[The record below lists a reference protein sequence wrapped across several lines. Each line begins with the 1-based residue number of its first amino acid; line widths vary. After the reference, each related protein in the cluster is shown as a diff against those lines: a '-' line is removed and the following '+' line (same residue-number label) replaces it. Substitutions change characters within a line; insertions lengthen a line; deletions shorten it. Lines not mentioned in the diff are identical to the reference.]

1 MMQQILLGFGGS
13 ATTSAVSPN
22 HSVQFDGDGDYIES
36 TTDSNVPVG
45 TGDFTLEF
53 WVRFASSDSTLD
65 TVSETRSSTGA
76 SDGFLVGRFHTSGHE
91 DQMEVYSAGNYTG
104 VTSGALSN
112 NTWYHIAVVRNSGT
126 LRMYVNGQDTGTTY
140 SDSNNY
146 SNDDIRIGANV
157 DTTYYLDGN
166 VADFRLTTSAV
177 YTSNFAP
184 PTDQL
189 DPVTGTA
196 ILCCQDATGAGT
208 ATTGDNFTTVGNVT
222 AVAVAPTTSGGG
234 NQVYVDDVFSTFLYT
249 ASGST
254 QPIDNGIDLAGEG
267 GMVWMKNRSSGG
279 SYTNNTIVDSERIGS
294 NGHKSLYP
302 NLSSGEF
309 DPPVNEAVVTT
320 FNSNGFTR
328 GNNLNVINGDNVSWT
343 FRKQPGFFDIVT
355 WNGDNSSTRSIP
367 HSLGSEPGMVIVKRT
382 NGTNNWYT
390 YHRSLP
396 DPLTRWVSLNSTQ
409 EAIQANPGQNM
420 WGAMTSTDIG
430 ITTYFGLNTTGESYI
445 AYIFA
450 HDDQRFGENGDEAI
464 IKCGTY
470 SGDGT
475 SGNADGNEQ
484 DLGFEPQFLM
494 IKNISRDS
502 DPYTG
507 WLMFDSSRGV
517 PYGKGTNFPN
527 GDDEFLY
534 ANKDLDEQT
543 DGVVNFTPTGF
554 SFSNS
559 GYNLNYSSGGTPD
572 EYIYMAIRRPNK
584 IPTYGTDVFA
594 MEDPG
599 SPLNPDGLA
608 YTAGFTVDMV
618 FFKERSNTDSFI
630 NASRVLGNQNWLKTQ
645 DSMAENNTISYGT
658 WDHST
663 GWFSTAN
670 ANMSWMFKRAPGFF
684 EISSYTGSGGN
695 HATAPKTV
703 NHQLGVVP
711 ELIII
716 KNRSSVK
723 NWKVWSSAIGA
734 QKLGTLNTD
743 ANWGSD
749 SQIKNVTSTTFDVGL
764 DGAFTH
770 TNASGDIHIAY
781 LFASIPGVSKI
792 GTYTGTST
800 NGAFSVAT
808 GFVPRFVMI
817 KSINVAGE
825 WIIYDSVRDLK
836 VGGTNAKALS
846 LSEGTSNNANE
857 TTIGSVDGIRAKFS
871 SVTANC
877 GFVVNGAAASSDVN
891 VYNEEFFYFAI
902 A

>member
-1 MMQQILLGFGGS
+1 MMQQMLLSFGGS
-13 ATTSAVSPN
+13 ATTSAVTPN

-45 TGDFTLEF
+45 NGDFTLEF
-53 WVRFASSDSTLD
+53 WVRFADASPDLD
-65 TVSETRSSTGA
+65 TISETRSSTGA

-91 DQMEVYSAGNYTG
+91 DQMEVYSAGTYTG
-104 VTSGALSN
+104 VASGALSN

-157 DTTYYLDGN
+157 ATQHYLDGN
-166 VADFRLTTSAV
+166 VADFRLTTSAL

-234 NQVYVDDVFSTFLYT
+234 NQVYVDDVFSTWLYNGN
-249 ASGST
+249 ASE
-254 QPIDNGIDLAGEG
+254 QVIPNGIDLANEG
-267 GMVWMKNRSSGG
+267 GLVWMKERSGQGFDDHVLVDTVRGRFKGLKTNSGNQETT
-279 SYTNNTIVDSERIGS
+279 SSDP
-294 NGHKSLYP
+294 YP
-302 NLSSGEF
+302 YIASFDTTGFTSGY
-309 DPPVNEAVVTT
+309 N
-320 FNSNGFTR
+320 NSN
-328 GNNLNVINGDNVSWT
+328 NYDPAEYVSWT
-343 FRKQPGFFDIVT
+343 FRKQPGFFDIVI
-355 WNGDNSSTRSIP
+355 WNGDNSATRSIP

-382 NGTNNWYT
+382 NGTNNWFT

-396 DPLTRWVSLNSTQ
+396 DPLTRWVSLNRTQ
-409 EAIQANPGQNM
+409 EAIQANVGSNM

-430 ITTYFGLNTTGESYI
+430 ITNYFGLNTTGQSYI

-450 HDDQRFGENGDEAI
+450 HDDQRFGQNGNEAI

-470 SGDGT
+470 TGLGT
-475 SGNADGNEQ
+475 SGDADSNEQ

-494 IKNISRDS
+494 VKNISRDS

-517 PYGKGTNFPN
+517 SYGKGTTSPN
-527 GDDEFLY
+527 GDDQYLY
-534 ANKDLDEQT
+534 ANSDSTEQT
-543 DGVVNFTPTGF
+543 DAVVNFTPTGF
-554 SFSNS
+554 SLTNS
-559 GYNLNYSSGGTPD
+559 GYNLNYSTQAGVGGTSD

-584 IPTYGTDVFA
+584 PPTYGTDVFA

-599 SPLNPDGLA
+599 SPVNPDGLA
-608 YTAGFTVDMV
+608 FTAGFTVDMAL
-618 FFKERSNTDSFI
+618 FKERSNTDSFI
-630 NASRVLGNQNWLKTQ
+630 NMSRVLGNQNWLKTQ
-645 DSMAENNTISYGT
+645 HTDAENNTISAGT

-663 GWFSTAN
+663 GWFSTAS

-684 EISSYTGSGGN
+684 EISSYTGSGGA
-695 HATAPKTV
+695 HDTAPKTV

-716 KNRSSVK
+716 KNRSSAK
-723 NWKVWSSAIGA
+723 HWKVWSSAIGA

-743 ANWGSD
+743 ASWGSD

-770 TNASGDIHIAY
+770 TNASTDLHIAY
-781 LFASIPGVSKI
+781 LFASVPGVSKI
-792 GTYTGTST
+792 GTYTGVSS
-800 NGAFSVAT
+800 NGAALVT
-808 GFVPRFVMI
+808 LGFTPRFIMV
-817 KSINVAGE
+817 KSINASGE

-836 VGGTNAKALS
+836 IGSTSAKALS
-846 LSEGTSNNANE
+846 LSEGTTNNANE
-857 TTIGSVDGIRAKFS
+857 TTIGSVDGLRA
-871 SVTANC
+871 TLT
-877 GFVVNGAAASSDVN
+877 GFVINGFGASSDVN

>member
-1 MMQQILLGFGGS
+1 MGGGIALSKISGS
-13 ATTSAVSPN
+13 ATTSAVTPN

-65 TVSETRSSTGA
+65 TVSETRSSTSSSV

-91 DQMEVYSAGNYTG
+91 DQMEIFVAGNYTG
-104 VTSGALSN
+104 VASDALSN
-112 NTWYHIAVVRNSGT
+112 NTWYHIAAVRSSGT

-146 SNDDIRIGANV
+146 SNDDIRIGANI

-166 VADFRLTTSAV
+166 VADFRLTTSAL

-234 NQVYVDDVFSTFLYT
+234 NQIYVDDVFSTYLPST
-249 ASGST
+249 ATSD
-254 QPIDNGIDLAGEG
+254 QPLNIDNGIDLAGEG
-267 GMVWMKNRSSGG
+267 GLVWLKRRDGTSTQHALIDTERNADTALLLPSTGGNSVLTGAPYSS
-279 SYTNNTIVDSERIGS
+279 SFDS
-294 NGHKSLYP
+294 
-302 NLSSGEF
+302 
-309 DPPVNEAVVTT
+309 D
-320 FNSNGFTR
+320 GFTW
-328 GNNLNVINGDNVSWT
+328 GSENNFHPTGANYVSWT
-343 FRKQPGFFDIVT
+343 FRKAPGFFDVVT
-355 WNGDNSSTRSIP
+355 FQKTSGRTGVS
-367 HSLGSEPGMVIVKRT
+367 HSLGSVPGMIIVK
-382 NGTNNWYT
+382 NIDNNQDWYV
-390 YHRSLP
+390 YHRSLTSNSYYLRLN
-396 DPLTRWVSLNSTQ
+396 DNAGEVSNSGVWNAET
-409 EAIQANPGQNM
+409 P
-420 WGAMTSTDIG
+420 TSTEFAVG
-430 ITTYFGLNTTGESYI
+430 SALTTDDNYV

-450 HDDQRFGENGDEAI
+450 HDDAQYGTDEDESI
-464 IKCGTY
+464 IKCGTWTAS
-470 SGDGT
+470 SGAA
-475 SGNADGNEQ
+475 SIN
-484 DLGFEPQFLM
+484 LGFEPQFVL
-494 IKNISRDS
+494 IKNATDAGAWFIFDNMRGMVAGGNDSYLRPDS
-502 DPYTG
+502 DG
-507 WLMFDSSRGV
+507 IENSGS
-517 PYGKGTNFPN
+517 NFIEP
-527 GDDEFLY
+527 
-534 ANKDLDEQT
+534 
-543 DGVVNFTPTGF
+543 TPTGF
-554 SFSNS
+554 DVL
-559 GYNLNYSSGGTPD
+559 NLGGSQD
-572 EYIYMAIRRPNK
+572 FIYMAIRRPHK
-584 IPTYGTDVFA
+584 PPVYGTEVFA

-599 SPLNPDGLA
+599 VPLNPDGLA
-608 YTAGFTVDMV
+608 FTSGFAVDMA
-618 FFKERSNTDSFI
+618 FFKERSGTDSFI
-630 NASRVLGNQNWLKTQ
+630 NMSRVLGNQNWLKTQ
-645 DSMAENNTISYGT
+645 HTDAENNNITFGT

-663 GWFSTAN
+663 GWFSTGS

-684 EISSYTGSGGN
+684 EISSYSGSGGA
-695 HATAPKTV
+695 HDTAPKTV

-716 KNRSSVK
+716 KNRTSVK

-743 ANWGSD
+743 TSWGFD
-749 SQIKNVTSTTFDVGL
+749 FQIKNVTSTTFDVGL

-792 GTYTGTST
+792 GTYTGVSV
-800 NGAFSVAT
+800 NGAALVT
-808 GFVPRFVMI
+808 LGFTPRFIMV
-817 KSINVAGE
+817 KSINASGE

-836 VGGTNAKALS
+836 IGSTSAKALS
-846 LSEGTSNNANE
+846 LSEGTTNNANE
-857 TTIGSVDGIRAKFS
+857 TTIGSVDGLRA
-871 SVTANC
+871 TLT
-877 GFVVNGAAASSDVN
+877 GFVINGAGASSDVN